1 MHVGVGL
8 ADNVVDE
15 LALILT
21 DDSPVPVVYTET
33 DADAET
39 DVDSDPDIV
48 GILPPNTC
56 ADTRGVIVAIGVFDI
71 KPEYE

>member
-1 MHVGVGL
+1 VHVGVGL
-8 ADNVVDE
+8 AVNVVDE

-21 DDSPVPVVYTET
+21 DDDPVPVVNTET

-56 ADTRGVIVAIGVFDI
+56 ADTRDDIDAIGVFDI
-71 KPEYE
+71 EPEYE